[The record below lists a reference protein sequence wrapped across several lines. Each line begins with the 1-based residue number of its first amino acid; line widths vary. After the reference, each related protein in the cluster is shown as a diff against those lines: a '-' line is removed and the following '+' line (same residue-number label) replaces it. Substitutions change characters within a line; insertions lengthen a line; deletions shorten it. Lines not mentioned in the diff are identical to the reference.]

1 MNYCQ
6 WMNREEGEEIDG
18 SYFSEFDEEWCCGAP
33 AMWKRWG
40 AWFCAD
46 HYDKL
51 CAMYGE
57 PGADDVL

>member
-1 MNYCQ
+1 MNLCQ
-6 WMNREEGEEIDG
+6 WMTVDEDG
-18 SYFSEFDEEWCCGAP
+18 DGAYFSEFDEDFCCGEP

-40 AWFCAD
+40 SYFCAD

-57 PGADDVL
+57 PKPEEDL